1 MIFFFFKKGYRF
13 LWRQVH
19 QHFGRYYFSPQK
31 VLMLDFFRYARG
43 ISGMWVNWVIFQV
56 GNLDKHMYP

>member
-1 MIFFFFKKGYRF
+1 MIFFLKKGYRF
-13 LWRQVH
+13 LWRQVQ

-31 VLMLDFFRYARG
+31 VLMLDFFRYARD
-43 ISGMWVNWVIFQV
+43 ISGMWVIFQV